1 MSNVQV
7 SGVKT
12 GAVSFRAS
20 LSTKMVATLIAALV
34 AGLAAT
40 TYLISSKSAHTTE
53 ELSVQSGKELGAHV
67 AAGVQRDI
75 NVALRVTETMRDAFI
90 GLYSKGIKDRET
102 YLAMLESAVKAN
114 QQYVAVWTAWEP
126 DAFDGKDKDFVN
138 VDGKA
143 TFPDAKAYDATG
155 RFVPYVFAKDGG
167 FDLTPLTDYDKPG
180 AGDYYLLA
188 QKSGKQQII
197 EPYPYQ
203 VGDKTVVMTS
213 LVTPIIIDGKVLGVV
228 GLDLDL
234 AAIQQ
239 RLAEIKPYDS
249 GAVSLISAQGNWAAY
264 ADLKQLMKPIEA
276 QEPDLA
282 KAKDGITKG
291 QVFDFPDFS
300 DTRKI
305 DVLRVFQPVEVGQ
318 TGTPWSVMVDLP
330 EDKIMQPSRDLTFY
344 TVVASV
350 VLVIA
355 LSAIIFILTRLLVA
369 APLRRLTGTVD
380 TLAGGDTSVTVPATE
395 RRDELGVMA
404 RAIDVFRGKLIEVD
418 ELRQQRAEAEKAA
431 AIEKKQTM
439 QKLADGFEQ
448 SVKGI
453 VDAVSSAAGHLRSNA
468 ETMAGVTEAS
478 NHQAGAVAA
487 AANQASASV
496 TTVATAA
503 EELSVSIEEITRQM
517 SESASS
523 TRQAVSEVGRM
534 GETIAGLNGAAE
546 KIGGIVQIINEIAS
560 QTNLLALNA
569 TIEAARAGDAG
580 KGFAVVASEVKTLAT
595 QTARATEEIASQI
608 DSMQTITRDAVSTVG
623 VISNTIGRVNEI
635 SNAIAAAVEEQSAA
649 TREISNNAQQAAAG
663 TNEVNSNISGV
674 STATQKAGH
683 ASGEVLSAASQL
695 STDAVKL
702 QHEVDTFITRIRAS

>member
-1 MSNVQV
+1 MPD
-7 SGVKT
+7 VKT
-12 GAVSFRAS
+12 GAVSMRAS
-20 LSTKMVATLIAALV
+20 LSTKMVVSLIVALL

-40 TYLISSKSAHTTE
+40 TYLISVKSARTTE
-53 ELSVQSGKELGAHV
+53 DLSVQSGKELGAHV

-75 NVALRVTETMRDAFI
+75 NVALRVTETMRDAFV
-90 GLYSKGIKDRET
+90 GLYGKGIKDRET
-102 YLAMLESAVKAN
+102 YLALLESAVKAN

-126 DAFDGKDKDFVN
+126 NAFDGKDQDFVN
-138 VDGKA
+138 ADGKA

-167 FDLTPLTDYDKPG
+167 FDVTPLTDYDKPG

-197 EPYPYQ
+197 EPYPYV
-203 VGDKTVVMTS
+203 VGDKTVIMTS

-234 AAIQQ
+234 AAIQN
-239 RLAEIKPYDS
+239 RLAEIKPYET

-282 KAKDGITKG
+282 KAKEGITKG
-291 QVFDFPDFS
+291 QAFDLADFS
-300 DTRKI
+300 DTRKTEL
-305 DVLRVFQPVEVGQ
+305 LRVFQPVDVGQ

-330 EDKIMQPSRDLTFY
+330 EDKILQPSRDLSFY
-344 TVVASV
+344 TVVASA
-350 VLVIA
+350 VLVVA
-355 LSAIIFILTRLLVA
+355 LSAIIFILMRMQVA
-369 APLRRLTGTVD
+369 APLHRLTAIVD
-380 TLAGGDTSVTVPATE
+380 ALAGGNTAVEVPATE

-404 RAIDVFRGKLIEVD
+404 RAINLFREKLIEID
-418 ELRQQRAEAEKAA
+418 ELRHQRAEAEKAA
-431 AIEKKQTM
+431 ALEKKQMM
-439 QKLADGFEQ
+439 QTLADGFEQ

-453 VDAVSSAAGHLRSNA
+453 VEAVSEAANHLQSNA
-468 ETMAGVTEAS
+468 QSMAGVAEAS
-478 NHQAGAVAA
+478 SHQAGAVAA
-487 AANQASASV
+487 AANEASASV

-503 EELSVSIEEITRQM
+503 EELSASIAEITRQM
-517 SESASS
+517 TESASS

-534 GETIAGLNGAAE
+534 GDTIESLNGAAD

-595 QTARATEEIASQI
+595 QTARATEEIAAQI
-608 DSMQTITRDAVSTVG
+608 DSMQSITRDAVATVG
-623 VISNTIGRVNEI
+623 TISTTIDRVNEI
-635 SNAIAAAVEEQSAA
+635 ASAIAAAVEEQSAA
-649 TREISNNAQQAAAG
+649 TREISNNAQQAASG

-674 STATQKAGH
+674 STAVQEAGH
-683 ASGEVLSAASQL
+683 ASGMVLSAANQL

-702 QHEVDTFITRIRAS
+702 RHEVDTFITRIRAG